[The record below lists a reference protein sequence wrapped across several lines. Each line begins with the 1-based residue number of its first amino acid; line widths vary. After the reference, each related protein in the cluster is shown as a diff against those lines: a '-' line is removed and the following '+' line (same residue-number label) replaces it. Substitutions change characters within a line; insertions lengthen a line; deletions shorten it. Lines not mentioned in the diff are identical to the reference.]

1 MDHYACGAIINSLHV
16 NEEDLKRL
24 EERGIP
30 TITIDRTQF
39 SHPYS
44 AVGVNHKDGGYQAVT
59 HLVKTITVRKLSF
72 VGARW

>member
-44 AVGVNHKDGGYQAVT
+44 AVE
-59 HLVKTITVRKLSF
+59 
-72 VGARW
+72 